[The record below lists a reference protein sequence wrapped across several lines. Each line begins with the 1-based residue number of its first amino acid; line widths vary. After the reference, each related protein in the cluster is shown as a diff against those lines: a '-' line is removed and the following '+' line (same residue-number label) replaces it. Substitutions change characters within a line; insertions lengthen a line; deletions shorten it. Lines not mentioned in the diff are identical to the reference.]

1 MNLVGNLTLNFGYVW
16 SCNNLVKLN
25 EPFSKM
31 VLKIEHI
38 LFTLIAWPSHGQG
51 FYSCLTF

>member
-1 MNLVGNLTLNFGYVW
+1 MNLFGNLTLKFGYVW